1 MLKFIDISEVF
12 YYMNTIVKTDYE
24 VDDWVIPVTREQLFD
39 RLKGMF
45 YIDIWDDSY
54 EEPLRKYIENLSD
67 TDVTK
72 IFYKNNFVV
81 FTDLHTE
88 VKDIYDQIFASVKNY
103 QYAKTEDDVPEE
115 LREQFKDNEYGMV
128 KGYNYFVNN
137 QYFMDPNS
145 PPETITDLLE
155 KLKNIIMKYVYHP
168 FLTIDRIF
176 RLKYF
181 MRGTVVIVDT
191 DSNIMTLDRWV
202 EYSENNLLRSTYGRD
217 DEHNIFIIINTM
229 AYLISAVV
237 ADTLDMYGRYS
248 NIPEDFRPKLNMKNE
263 FYFSRLIIGVKKK
276 RYLSAIKLREGNLL
290 DPYKADVK
298 GFDFMKATT
307 SAEAKKRFDS
317 IVKKHILESPLPDV
331 HSILTELYAFEQDI
345 RDSIHKGE
353 LKYLPLGNAK
363 DLEAY
368 ARPYSQQGV
377 RGALAWNYIYPDRA
391 ISFPSK
397 VSILKLKIFRPEDIT
412 DMQTSNPKLY
422 NVIMDK
428 IFGNIEEIASKGLQV
443 LAIPLNESIP
453 DWCFPYIDYNTVIN
467 NILGQFQGVLDIFGI
482 SSPEVG
488 KSISGVNRKTK
499 KFSNMVRL

>member
-1 MLKFIDISEVF
+1 
-12 YYMNTIVKTDYE
+12 
-24 VDDWVIPVTREQLFD
+24 
-39 RLKGMF
+39 
-45 YIDIWDDSY
+45 
-54 EEPLRKYIENLSD
+54 
-67 TDVTK
+67 
-72 IFYKNNFVV
+72 
-81 FTDLHTE
+81 
-88 VKDIYDQIFASVKNY
+88 
-103 QYAKTEDDVPEE
+103 
-115 LREQFKDNEYGMV
+115 
-128 KGYNYFVNN
+128 
-137 QYFMDPNS
+137 
-145 PPETITDLLE
+145 
-155 KLKNIIMKYVYHP
+155 
-168 FLTIDRIF
+168 
-176 RLKYF
+176 
-181 MRGTVVIVDT
+181 
-191 DSNIMTLDRWV
+191 
-202 EYSENNLLRSTYGRD
+202 
-217 DEHNIFIIINTM
+217 
-229 AYLISAVV
+229 
-237 ADTLDMYGRYS
+237 
-248 NIPEDFRPKLNMKNE
+248 
-263 FYFSRLIIGVKKK
+263 
-276 RYLSAIKLREGNLL
+276 
-290 DPYKADVK
+290 
-298 GFDFMKATT
+298 MKATT

-331 HSILTELYAFEQDI
+331 HSILTELYTFEQDI

-368 ARPYSQQGV
+368 AKPYSQQGV

-397 VSILKLKIFRPEDIT
+397 VSILKLKIFRPEDIS

>member
-81 FTDLHTE
+81 FTDLHTK

-263 FYFSRLIIGVKKK
+263 LRVRLISNLFNCWDVLRAQRTIYIVIIVEIG
-276 RYLSAIKLREGNLL
+276 
-290 DPYKADVK
+290 
-298 GFDFMKATT
+298 
-307 SAEAKKRFDS
+307 
-317 IVKKHILESPLPDV
+317 
-331 HSILTELYAFEQDI
+331 
-345 RDSIHKGE
+345 
-353 LKYLPLGNAK
+353 
-363 DLEAY
+363 
-368 ARPYSQQGV
+368 
-377 RGALAWNYIYPDRA
+377 
-391 ISFPSK
+391 
-397 VSILKLKIFRPEDIT
+397 
-412 DMQTSNPKLY
+412 
-422 NVIMDK
+422 
-428 IFGNIEEIASKGLQV
+428 
-443 LAIPLNESIP
+443 
-453 DWCFPYIDYNTVIN
+453 
-467 NILGQFQGVLDIFGI
+467 
-482 SSPEVG
+482 
-488 KSISGVNRKTK
+488 
-499 KFSNMVRL
+499 